1 MSNFNEYFRN
11 KGAKTIVDRFFN
23 GADIYNTKVKIA
35 SLNFSFVEQPPHP
48 ASYYIENGL
57 TAVHKGR
64 LEYTTTDSD
73 EVKL

>member
-48 ASYYIENGL
+48 ASYYIENG
-57 TAVHKGR
+57 
-64 LEYTTTDSD
+64 
-73 EVKL
+73 